1 MINERCGCRRLESG
15 ASVDAT
21 CRRSRTTA
29 LQLAVTLGHAEVTQL
44 LLCRGAEV
52 RARDRKGRQAVHLAV
67 AAGRPLLLQ
76 LLLDSD
82 PTVLDSPVCPG
93 AEDAVDIHSLDSWS
107 HDHTIVSRKVWIWFY
122 FLVDITSLLIHSC
135 ET

>member
-1 MINERCGCRRLESG
+1 MN
-15 ASVDAT
+15 AT

-29 LQLAVTLGHAEVTQL
+29 LQLAVTLGHAEVAQL
-44 LLCRGAEV
+44 LLCRDAEV

-67 AAGRPLLLQ
+67 AAGRPLLLK

-93 AEDAVDIHSLDSWS
+93 PEDAEDIHRLDSWS
-107 HDHTIVSRKVWIWFY
+107 HDHTIVSRKVRFY
-122 FLVDITSLLIHSC
+122 FHVGISLCCSFILVDRYEYAYI
-135 ET
+135 